1 MPTELTL
8 NIGPDPPEAAGLS
21 VIRSL
26 KEVEVTRTSS
36 VPSGF
41 QLTFAA
47 VRYDPRYE
55 ASESDDSQTEWPLLK
70 DDTLK
75 PFNRVQVMISID
87 DGAVQVMIDG
97 FITRQ
102 EINVSE
108 DEGSTL
114 VLTGEDVSLKMDLF
128 EISAE
133 YQELTTSATVSQIL
147 GKYSSL
153 GIQTEVK
160 APDGE
165 SAPTDYVPQQNCT
178 DRFYLQIL
186 AAQNGFDFYLKPGS
200 KAGKNT
206 AYWGPPIANKSPQP
220 DTQTALI
227 AQMGKRN
234 NVRSLSLSYDALAPT
249 LAYAQVLDLAKNPA
263 ESAPVAIGSATQK
276 PNLSTGGAIPSSP
289 AGSGLAQDPT
299 SFSSSLKTLAVRG
312 RLANYPG
319 YPLAEAKTLA
329 QAKANR
335 SVTDVVTIKGEL
347 DTVRYGALL
356 DVPGLVDVLGIGTK
370 YGGTYAVK
378 EVTHHLKFGGD
389 NWQHLQKFVLT
400 RGGLGYKS
408 PPAPS
413 S

>member
-21 VIRSL
+21 VIRAL
-26 KEVEVTRTSS
+26 RQVEVTRTNS

-41 QLTFAA
+41 QLTFGA

-55 ASESDDSQTEWPLLK
+55 ASEEDDSQTEWPLLK

-75 PFNRVQVMISID
+75 PFNRVQVLVSID
-87 DGAVQVMIDG
+87 EAADQVLIDG

-102 EINVSE
+102 EINVDAE
-108 DEGSTL
+108 KGSTL
-114 VLTGEDVSLKMDLF
+114 VLTGEDVSVKMDLF

-153 GIQTEVK
+153 GITAEVK
-160 APDGE
+160 APEGE

-178 DRFYLQIL
+178 DRYYLQIL
-186 AAQNGFDFYLKPGS
+186 AAQNGFDFYLKPGT

-220 DTQTALI
+220 DPQTALI
-227 AQMGKRN
+227 AEMGERN

-249 LAYAQVLDLAKNPA
+249 LAYAQVLDLSKNPA

-289 AGSGLAQDPT
+289 AGSGLAQNPT
-299 SFSSSLKTLAVRG
+299 SFSSNLKTLGVRG
-312 RLANYPG
+312 RLANYAG

-329 QAKANR
+329 QAKTNL
-335 SVTDVVTIKGEL
+335 SVIEVVKIEGEL
-347 DTVRYGALL
+347 DTSRYGVVL
-356 DVPGLVDVLGIGTK
+356 DVPGLVDVLGIGTQ

-378 EVTHHLKFGGD
+378 EVTHRLEFGGE
-389 NWQHLQKFVLT
+389 NWQYAQKFVLT

-408 PPAPS
+408 PPAPAG
-413 S
+413 

>member
-8 NIGPDPPEAAGLS
+8 NIGPDPPEAASLT
-21 VIRSL
+21 VIRAL
-26 KEVEVTRTSS
+26 REVEVTRTSS

-41 QLTFAA
+41 QLTFGA

-55 ASESDDSQTEWPLLK
+55 ASEEDDSQTEWPLLK
-70 DDTLK
+70 DDTLA
-75 PFNRVQVMISID
+75 PFNRVQLMVSID
-87 DGAVQVMIDG
+87 DGAEQVLIDG

-102 EINVSE
+102 EINVGGE
-108 DEGSTL
+108 EGSTL
-114 VLTGEDVSLKMDLF
+114 VLTGEDVSVKMDLF

-153 GIQTEVK
+153 GIQAAVT

-186 AAQNGFDFYLKPGS
+186 ASQNGYDFYVKPGS
-200 KAGKNT
+200 EAGQNT
-206 AYWGPPIANKSPQP
+206 AYWGPPVANQSPQP
-220 DTQTALI
+220 DTQEALI
-227 AQMGKRN
+227 AEMGKRT

-249 LAYAQVLDLAKNPA
+249 LAYGQVLDLTKNPA
-263 ESAPVAIGSATQK
+263 ESAAVAVGSATQK
-276 PNLSTGGAIPSSP
+276 PDLSTGGAIPSSP
-289 AGSGLAQDPT
+289 SGSGLAQDPT
-299 SFSSSLKTLAVRG
+299 SFSSSLAALAVRG

-319 YPLAEAKTLA
+319 YPLAEATTLA
-329 QAKANR
+329 QAKTNR
-335 SVTDVVTIKGEL
+335 SVTEMVTITGEL
-347 DTVRYGALL
+347 DTARYGAVL

-378 EVTHHLKFGGD
+378 EVTHHLKFGGE
-389 NWQHLQKFVLT
+389 NWEYLQKFVLT
-400 RGGLGYKS
+400 RGGQGYKS
-408 PPAPS
+408 PPAAS
-413 S
+413 

>member
-8 NIGPDPPEAAGLS
+8 KIGPDPPEAASLS
-21 VIRSL
+21 VIRAL
-26 KEVEVTRTSS
+26 REVEVTRTSS

-41 QLTFAA
+41 QLTFGA

-55 ASESDDSQTEWPLLK
+55 AAEEDDSQTEWPLLK
-70 DDTLK
+70 DDTLA
-75 PFNRVQVMISID
+75 PFNRVQVLVSID
-87 DGAVQVMIDG
+87 DASDVVLIDG

-102 EINVSE
+102 ELNVAGE
-108 DEGSTL
+108 QGSTL
-114 VLTGEDVSLKMDLF
+114 VLTGEDVSVKMDLF

-133 YQELTTSATVSQIL
+133 YQELTTSAVVQQIL

-153 GIQTEVK
+153 GVTPEVE
-160 APDGE
+160 APEGE

-186 AAQNGFDFYLKPGS
+186 ASQNGFEFYLKPGTA
-200 KAGKNT
+200 AGKNT

-220 DTQTALI
+220 DPQTALI
-227 AQMGKRN
+227 TQMGQRD
-234 NVRSLSLSYDALAPT
+234 NVKSLSLSYDALAPA
-249 LAYAQVLDLAKNPA
+249 LAYAQVLDLTKNPA

-276 PNLSTGGAIPSSP
+276 PGLSTGGAIPSSP
-289 AGSGLAQDPT
+289 SGSGLASDPT

-329 QAKANR
+329 QAKTNL
-335 SVTDVVTIKGEL
+335 SVTDVVTIEGEL
-347 DTVRYGALL
+347 DTVRYGTVL

-378 EVTHHLKFGGD
+378 EVTHNLKFGGED
-389 NWQHLQKFVLT
+389 WQHVQKFVLT
-400 RGGLGYKS
+400 RGGLGYKA

-413 S
+413 G